1 MPRALTFLSGY
12 LLLKGPLLTLDRA
25 MAHDKDIN
33 YVIMLPSNISWIKGL
48 LYFLDSVL
56 LGQR

>member
-1 MPRALTFLSGY
+1 
-12 LLLKGPLLTLDRA
+12 

-56 LGQR
+56 LGQRWNSISPWIQGHKD